1 MHVPFRAAALAMQ
14 EVIAGR
20 IYYLCPVSAIAL
32 PNIESNQVKPI
43 AMLSK
48 SCPQVL
54 PKLATAHEQG
64 LVDFD
69 AYFWDGIFFPS
80 SRRCRLCKS
89 STPLRSRRWIPPQ
102 CKTG

>member
-1 MHVPFRAAALAMQ
+1 LT
-14 EVIAGR
+14 I
-20 IYYLCPVSAIAL
+20 SIAL

-48 SCPQVL
+48 SRPQVL

-69 AYFWDGIFFPS
+69 AYFWDGIF
-80 SRRCRLCKS
+80 L
-89 STPLRSRRWIPPQ
+89 PQ
-102 CKTG
+102 RVP